1 MNQTPATPTSL
12 GVRPSA
18 QLSSALL
25 TQAFVWMFAGLLL
38 TAVVAYFVQSDP
50 RLLQIA
56 YDWWFLLFIGQLGL
70 VVAITAALKRISAT
84 VALLLFF
91 VYAASVGL
99 TVGLI
104 VKAYTDTSVAA
115 AFFSAAGVF
124 GAAAIYGATTKR
136 TLVGLGPT
144 LMIGVVGIF
153 VASIVNIFF
162 NLGPLTLVISVIGVV
177 IFTGLTAYDVK
188 RITSGDY
195 AAMAGSMEKGA
206 IYSALALYL
215 DFINIFLFLLRIF
228 GGRE

>member
-1 MNQTPATPTSL
+1 MNQTPATPTAL

-38 TAVVAYFVQSDP
+38 TAIVAYFVQNDP
-50 RLLQIA
+50 RLIQIA
-56 YDWWFLLFIGQLGL
+56 YDWWFLLFLGQLGL
-70 VVAITAALKRISAT
+70 VVGITAALKRISAT

-104 VKAYTDTSVAA
+104 VQAYASTSVAA

-153 VASIVNIFF
+153 IASIVNIFF
-162 NLGPLTLVISVIGVV
+162 NLGPLTFVISVIGVV